1 MKLRTKLFLLGFV
14 LVGVGAVA
22 TACSPGYILKAGMAE
37 AEILR
42 ARRPIPDVILDPST
56 DADTREKLLFA
67 LEARRF
73 AIEELGMEVGDAY
86 TSFVQLEKDT
96 LAMVLSAVHR
106 DRFVSKTWWFPVVGR
121 VPYKGFF
128 DLEDAQRA
136 QRDLEAQGFDTY
148 LRPTAAFS
156 TLGWFDDPLL
166 STFLRFDTV
175 ELVETLLHEMSHA
188 NLWIPGNVRFNESY
202 AQFVGRAAAIE
213 FFCQPEVGE
222 PDVEGCRLAQD
233 RWKDYQ
239 RFSWFMDGLIDE
251 LEALYSDPDLTAE
264 VKLQRREEVFATSR
278 THFVETVQPGF
289 VSTSFGGFLASP
301 INNATLLSRL
311 RYYHRLPDFDAYW
324 KQHPGLRSMLQTLGD
339 AVAGVED
346 PFSLLPTTGTEHP

>member
-1 MKLRTKLFLLGFV
+1 MKPRTKLILLGLV
-14 LVGVGAVA
+14 LGGAGLVA
-22 TACSPGYILKAGMAE
+22 SSCSPGYILKAGMAE

-42 ARRPIPDVILDPST
+42 TRRPIPEVILDPDT

-73 AIEELGMEVGDAY
+73 AAEELGMEIGDAY

-128 DLEDAQRA
+128 GLDDAQEA
-136 QRDLEAQGFDTY
+136 QRDLEEEGFDTY

-188 NLWIPGNVRFNESY
+188 NLWVKGNVRFNESY

-222 PDVEGCRLAQD
+222 PDPEGCRRAQD

-251 LEALYSDPDLTAE
+251 LEALYSDPDLTSE
-264 VKLQRREEVFATSR
+264 VKIQRREEIFARSKV
-278 THFVETVQPGF
+278 HFEETVQPGF
-289 VSTSFGGFLASP
+289 VSTTFSGFLASP

-311 RYYHRLPDFDAYW
+311 RYYHRLSDFDAYW
-324 KQHPGLRSMLQTLGD
+324 KQHPDLKSTLRALSEEVVD
-339 AVAGVED
+339 ADD
-346 PFSLLPTTGTEHP
+346 PFALLPTTGEEHR